1 MEEKWKIDFPINI
14 DNFTYTFDKRNKNE
28 KPVFHDDNIKIE
40 QIQFNNS
47 LEKYIVFNAATHSDY
62 IYKYKIILKN
72 VNNDKQNVL
81 YYYSDYYKNE
91 KKRQKIMKF
100 KLPKDEYSGTYN
112 LEIYAI
118 DSFDNTSEP
127 IKKEITI

>member
-1 MEEKWKIDFPINI
+1 MNQGKIL
-14 DNFTYTFDKRNKNE
+14 TFDKRNKKE
-28 KPVFHDDNIKIE
+28 KPVFHDNNVTIE
-40 QIQFNNS
+40 QMQQNNI

-62 IYKYKIILKN
+62 IYRYKIILKKMDSDN
-72 VNNDKQNVL
+72 QKVL

-91 KKRQKIMKF
+91 KKRAKIMKF

-112 LEIYAI
+112 LEIYAM

-127 IKKEITI
+127 IKKEIIF